1 MAHDPDKVRLQQNL
15 DAAHLEIGRYKR
27 HMWVTTALHVITISI
42 AMWTMFRDDCHTH
55 ESLARHQQREAA
67 LRSALNTERATLTQT
82 RRELDEERERTSQL
96 WISID
101 ADHRALAQLHFRW
114 HETNHPV
121 DPRAE
126 ARRQNS
132 PYFEYIDTRTGHRLP
147 LITEITEA
155 QWSIHTS
162 YIDDRPMRCRRIE
175 RTNYAIDSHFG
186 LRVWLPDGTLCPQ
199 STPLETP
206 ASQGR

>member
-1 MAHDPDKVRLQQNL
+1 MAHDPDKEELQLSL

-42 AMWTMFRDDCHTH
+42 VMWTMFRDACHTH
-55 ESLARHQQREAA
+55 ESFARYQQREA
-67 LRSALNTERATLTQT
+67 SALNAERAALAQA
-82 RRELDEERERTSQL
+82 RSELNEEHERMSQL
-96 WISID
+96 WNSID
-101 ADHRALAQLHFRW
+101 ADRRALAQLHFRW

-132 PYFEYIDTRTGHRLP
+132 PYFEYIDTRTGHRLS

-162 YIDDRPMRCRRIE
+162 YIDDSPMQCRRIE
-175 RTNYAIDSHFG
+175 RTSYAIDSHLG

-199 STPLETP
+199 STPLESP